1 MMLLPWRKSKDS
13 APDLWDAHLWA
24 IALPIGAMIHVK
36 ENGVQI
42 GKVWVGDVTGG
53 TGRDIDDY
61 LRETPEFGPG
71 HYALCA
77 YYDGA
82 FRGRHMHVLVGKRSQ
97 WRRGSTRAEAER
109 VVKWERMTPADRQ
122 LHGFQQLARAVKG
135 N

>member
-1 MMLLPWRKSKDS
+1 MRWLPWSKRKDS
-13 APDLWDAHLWA
+13 EPDWGHAHLWA
-24 IALPIGAMIHVK
+24 CELPDGAMIHVK
-36 ENGVQI
+36 ENGAQI

-53 TGRDIDDY
+53 TGRDIEDY
-61 LRETPEFGPG
+61 LLETPKYGPG

-82 FRGRHMHVLVGKRSQ
+82 FRGRHMHVLVGRRSQ
-97 WRRGSTRAEAER
+97 WRRGSTRAEAEA
-109 VVKWERMTPADRQ
+109 VVKRERMTPADRQ